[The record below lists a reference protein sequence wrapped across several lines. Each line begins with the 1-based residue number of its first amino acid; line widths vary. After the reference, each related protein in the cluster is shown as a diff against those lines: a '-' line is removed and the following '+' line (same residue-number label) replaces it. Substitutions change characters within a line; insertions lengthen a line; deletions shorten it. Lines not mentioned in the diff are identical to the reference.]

1 MDNNFQSKKTL
12 RTAETYKLIANVRS
26 SKKRNLLRGYS
37 AKLHLSSRDIEAIR
51 SGNSAHDSVIAGAV
65 LKGDHGLL
73 DGSNKSKKKT
83 SGDLYTLTSF
93 PPVDWRNE
101 IQYTAGYINS
111 TDKIATEMLLVIKSL
126 ARLETMESS
135 YALELLLNLSRE
147 YGASNYLSYKLAYLK
162 STRNLLAEQLALIS
176 EIEDEI
182 CHRDNAGLHFSALEN
197 LSPQISLFV
206 VAQRRISGLV
216 GKISGDFRKAISLSN
231 FIPTPLD
238 QEDVAGYL
246 LRSSESCLI
255 DTVYAVLILFNLED
269 NFGDVRREFEMH
281 LDPVFLEQ
289 LLDVI
294 LFASASEDGDIVT
307 DYYRSKDED
316 DDPSLD
322 LYRISSAFL
331 ERPKYATYRNMLDR
345 VIGARLLEEI
355 IGRKV
360 CTLAKPFDNKELL
373 LAPNT
378 TNIND
383 FSLVSL
389 DSFYR
394 TFLFLKFIINR
405 NNLLNISG
413 NEIKFVFENTIGLE
427 MLLTEEEMRIL
438 LVTATPETKSLA
450 TVLALALF
458 RKKSI
463 DPDVDFEFRTDF
475 ISHVKDMHNGSI
487 VGFIDA
493 LLNDSPQVA
502 SYIVESLDEV
512 TLEKMYTLVTNS
524 SQASEIRCE
533 ILRAL
538 GKKLNRIEYFIEA
551 DAITTRSKVSKLMQY
566 FDSSR
571 MYVDSV
577 SMKKWLDGNPTVPAQ
592 EYRSLYTRNEARIPV
607 IENEGGGETNVV
619 VININDQGQYLVS
632 KIAEDAFEQFC
643 LNTEFGIESYL
654 GRRIRHNTLDGV
666 TTDTVDAVLRKNDYK
681 VVFSNPIMSRTVDS
695 WLASYK
701 SIIEKLRRVHL
712 QFMPSGSLFK
722 SSLDLEDPTTKEN
735 IRKLSNTL
743 RSAGGCELL
752 NDLVMAF
759 CWRQITPQ
767 LENAARFIKTTL
779 LQEANTSIDKSFSG
793 HCSGIEEQMKLEL
806 HEAVNEVFKKIADW
820 FQVPQT
826 GFVSASVRDLC
837 HIILIELNRPPDQ
850 VEFSGDAVET
860 KYTGISVHR
869 LYDCLAVLLQNAHKH
884 GKDTKPIL
892 VYACANRVDA
902 ESNLDIV
909 TVDIISTVTE
919 EHYENSKKR
928 IFKAI
933 GSAEAGIDMVTEGY
947 TGIKK
952 IKFITRISEGVHTIR
967 CEPNDRTKEF
977 KLGFTLHAET
987 GAVNVEAGIA
997 S

>member
-1 MDNNFQSKKTL
+1 MDNNFQSNKTL
-12 RTAETYKLIANVRS
+12 RTAETYKLIANVRN

-37 AKLHLSSRDIEAIR
+37 AKPHLSSRDVEVIR

-73 DGSNKSKKKT
+73 DGLNKSKKKT

-93 PPVDWRNE
+93 PPVDWRSE

-111 TDKIATEMLLVIKSL
+111 TGEIATEMLLVIKSL
-126 ARLETMESS
+126 ARLETMEST
-135 YALELLLNLSRE
+135 YALELLLNLSKE

-162 STRNLLAEQLALIS
+162 SSRALLAEQLPLIS

-197 LSPQISLFV
+197 MSPKISLFV

-238 QEDVAGYL
+238 QEDIAGYL

-255 DTVYAVLILFNLED
+255 DTVYAVLILFNLKD
-269 NFGDVRREFEMH
+269 NFGDALREFEMY
-281 LDPVFLEQ
+281 LDPKFLVQ

-294 LFASASEDGDIVT
+294 QFSSAPEEGCIVT
-307 DYYRSKDED
+307 DYYRNKDEEG
-316 DDPSLD
+316 DPSLA
-322 LYRISSAFL
+322 LYRVSSAFL

-360 CTLAKPFDNKELL
+360 CTLAKPFNNKELL

-394 TFLFLKFIINR
+394 TFLFLKFISNR

-413 NEIKFVFENTIGLE
+413 DEIKFVFENTIGLE
-427 MLLTEEEMRIL
+427 MLLTEEEMRTL
-438 LVTATPETKSLA
+438 LITATPETKSLVA
-450 TVLALALF
+450 VLALALF

-475 ISHVKDMHNGSI
+475 ISHVNDMHNGSI
-487 VGFIDA
+487 VDFIDD
-493 LLNDSPQVA
+493 LLNDSPRVA

-512 TLEKMYTLVTNS
+512 TLEKMYTLVTNAS
-524 SQASEIRCE
+524 RASEIRCE

-577 SMKKWLDGNPTVPAQ
+577 SMKKWLDGNPTIPAQ
-592 EYRSLYTRNEARIPV
+592 EYRSLYTQIEAKLPGIVNEV
-607 IENEGGGETNVV
+607 NGETNVI
-619 VININDQGQYLVS
+619 VISISEQGHYLVAQ
-632 KIAEDAFEQFC
+632 IAKEAFEQFC

-654 GRRIRHNTLDGV
+654 SRRIRHNTLDGV

-681 VVFSNPIMSRTVDS
+681 VVFANPVMRQTVNA
-695 WLASYK
+695 WIVSYK
-701 SIIEKLRRVHL
+701 SIIDKLSRIHL
-712 QFMPSGSLFK
+712 QFT
-722 SSLDLEDPTTKEN
+722 SSLDLTNPATKEN
-735 IRKLSNTL
+735 ILMLSNTL
-743 RSAGGCELL
+743 RLAGGCELL

-779 LQEANTSIDKSFSG
+779 LQEANASIDKEFSG
-793 HCSGIEEQMKLEL
+793 HCSGVEEQMKLEL
-806 HEAVNEVFKKIADW
+806 HEAVNEVFKKISYW

-837 HIILIELNRPPDQ
+837 QIILIELNRPPDQ
-850 VEFSGDAVET
+850 VKFSGEAVET

-884 GKDTKPIL
+884 GEDTKLIL
-892 VYACANRVDA
+892 VNACANKVGA

-909 TVDIISTVTE
+909 TIEIISTVTE

-933 GSAEAGIDMVTEGY
+933 NSAEAGIDMVTEGY

-952 IKFITRISEGVHTIR
+952 IKFITRASEGSHTIR
-967 CEPNDRTKEF
+967 YESNDSTNEF
-977 KLGFTLHAET
+977 KLGFTLHAEI
-987 GAVNVEAGIA
+987 EQ
-997 S
+997 